1 LGGFKINNKYFSKTL
16 SFIQVLF
23 LVQACSYKTKIDSNY
38 YCRQLKVSCIQ
49 SNKVVNFKTSKGDFE
64 VKLVGKDNPVT
75 VSNFLENIYN
85 NIYENKKFYKI
96 INYPQ
101 IRFIH
106 GGINPENK
114 SYMERKQNLNKTSP
128 TIPLEIKFK
137 EEIKP
142 RYNYQIKNPSETVN
156 LVNTF
161 ESGSIAM
168 VKSGKNKSS
177 STEFFFVTT
186 KIPELDGR
194 YSIFGKIIKGLDV
207 LEKINKEDYIKAVQ
221 ISN

>member
-1 LGGFKINNKYFSKTL
+1 ML
-16 SFIQVLF
+16 
-23 LVQACSYKTKIDSNY
+23 LVQACSYKSKVDSNY
-38 YCRQLKVSCIQ
+38 YCQKLKFSCIE

-64 VKLVGKDNPVT
+64 VKLFGKDNPVT
-75 VSNFLENIYN
+75 VSNFLENIDN

-106 GGINPENK
+106 GGVNPENK
-114 SYMERKQNLNKTSP
+114 SYIERERNLNKTSP

-137 EEIKP
+137 EEINP
-142 RYNYQIKNPSETVN
+142 RYKYKIKNPFETEN
-156 LVNTF
+156 LANTF

-168 VKSGKNKSS
+168 VKSGKNNSS
-177 STEFFFVTT
+177 STEFFFVTN

-207 LEKINKEDYIKAVQ
+207 LKKINKEDYIKAVQ

>member
-1 LGGFKINNKYFSKTL
+1 M
-16 SFIQVLF
+16 
-23 LVQACSYKTKIDSNY
+23 QACSYKNKIDSNY
-38 YCRQLKVSCIQ
+38 YCHKLKFSCTQ
-49 SNKVVNFKTSKGDFE
+49 SNKIVNFKTTKGDFE
-64 VKLVGKDNPVT
+64 VELFGKDNPVT
-75 VSNFLENIYN
+75 VSNFLENVDNDIYVN
-85 NIYENKKFYKI
+85 QNFYKI
-96 INYPQ
+96 INFAQ

-106 GGINPENK
+106 GGVNPEKK
-114 SYMERKQNLNKTSP
+114 SYIERKQNLNKTSP

-207 LEKINKEDYIKAVQ
+207 LEKINKEDYIKEVK

>member
-1 LGGFKINNKYFSKTL
+1 M
-16 SFIQVLF
+16 F
-23 LVQACSYKTKIDSNY
+23 LLQACGYKNKIDSNY
-38 YCRQLKVSCIQ
+38 YCQKLKFNCIQ
-49 SNKVVNFKTSKGDFE
+49 GNKIIQFKTSKGDFE
-64 VKLVGKDNPVT
+64 VKLFGKDNPVT
-75 VSNFLENIYN
+75 VSNFLENIDN
-85 NIYENKKFYKI
+85 NIYVNQKFYKI
-96 INYPQ
+96 INFSQ

-106 GGINPENK
+106 GGVNPENK
-114 SYMERKQNLNKTSP
+114 LYIEGKQNLKKTSP
-128 TIPLEIKFK
+128 SIPLEIKFK

-142 RYNYQIKNPSETVN
+142 RYNYQIKNPNETEN

-177 STEFFFVTT
+177 STEFFFVTS

-207 LEKINKEDYIKAVQ
+207 LEKINKEDYIKGVQ

>member
-1 LGGFKINNKYFSKTL
+1 M
-16 SFIQVLF
+16 F
-23 LVQACSYKTKIDSNY
+23 LVQACSYKNKIDSKY
-38 YCRQLKVSCIQ
+38 YCQKLKLSCIK

-64 VKLVGKDNPVT
+64 VKLFGKDNPVT
-75 VSNFLENIYN
+75 VSNFLENIDN

-106 GGINPENK
+106 GGVNPENK
-114 SYMERKQNLNKTSP
+114 SFIERKQNLNKTSP

-142 RYNYQIKNPSETVN
+142 RYNYQIKNPNETEN

-161 ESGSIAM
+161 EKGTIAM
-168 VKSGKNKSS
+168 AKSGKNNSS
-177 STEFFFVTT
+177 STEFFFVSN

-207 LEKINKEDYIKAVQ
+207 LEKIKKDDFIKEIK

>member
-1 LGGFKINNKYFSKTL
+1 M
-16 SFIQVLF
+16 
-23 LVQACSYKTKIDSNY
+23 QACGYKNEIDTNY
-38 YCRQLKVSCIQ
+38 YCQKYKLRCIQ
-49 SNKVVNFKTSKGDFE
+49 SNRVVNFQTTKGDFE
-64 VKLVGKDNPVT
+64 VKLFGKDNPVT
-75 VSNFLENIYN
+75 VSNFIENIKN
-85 NIYENKKFYKI
+85 NIYVNQNFYKI

-101 IRFIH
+101 IKFIH
-106 GGINPENK
+106 GGVNPENK
-114 SYMERKQNLNKTSP
+114 LYIERKKNLNKTSP
-128 TIPLEIKFK
+128 SIPLEIKFK

-142 RYNYQIKNPSETVN
+142 RYNYQIKNLSETVN

-168 VKSGKNKSS
+168 VKSGKEKSS

-207 LEKINKEDYIKAVQ
+207 LEKINKEDYIKAVE
-221 ISN
+221 ITK